1 MKQRTTLTGAHVFR
15 PKLRSHILPKQRRV
29 SAEPNQYKELE
40 GDSLSSGVAFTMGI
54 TVAQRAV
61 GFIRT
66 AIFCRL
72 LAAQELGQWSL
83 VFSFVMFSAPMTMM
97 GITGSFGRY
106 VEHYLQRGLIKRFLF
121 RTGAAVVGLTLLT
134 IASVWFHRGWVSW
147 GLFGSTEQTSL
158 LIPACVTLVT
168 TIAFNYFLEVVIAL
182 RQIKV
187 GSMMSL
193 ISSWS
198 FAVLGIGFLYC
209 TQLGS
214 YGVILAFAIS
224 NLLAAFYALRKMTR
238 LWPKLPDSN
247 EPFSH
252 FGLWKKLAPFAIG
265 LWIVNIFLN
274 TFDLA
279 DRYMIIHFS
288 GSSPGVAQGLVGQY
302 FSSLAVPLLMVGV
315 SVALAHMV
323 MPYLSKDWE
332 AGRFQAVYDRVN
344 MSIKMIG
351 LMLCVVSVS
360 ILIMGPFIFSQ
371 IFGGKYAAGF
381 AILPW
386 TITFCYWKAIS
397 TAVYNY
403 LFCTERTQLMCVS
416 LGIGL
421 LANIALNA
429 LLLPILG
436 LAGAAIAT
444 SLGCGINLGIALFFC
459 RELNLKLHSGV
470 FCVILFPCVF
480 GLGTVAA
487 EIALVGLLYVAS
499 CTTWF
504 FSSEE
509 REELEATLQGIREKL
524 LPSQAVAETEAA

>member
-1 MKQRTTLTGAHVFR
+1 M
-15 PKLRSHILPKQRRV
+15 SN
-29 SAEPNQYKELE
+29 EPTETNQLEELE

-83 VFSFVMFSAPMTMM
+83 VFSFVMLSAPMTLM

-106 VEHYLQRGLIKRFLF
+106 VEHYLQRGLIKRFLI
-121 RTGAAVVGLTLLT
+121 RTGIAVTGLTCLA
-134 IASVWFHRGWVSW
+134 IATMWFQQEWVSW
-147 GLFGSTEQTSL
+147 CLFGSSEQTDL
-158 LIPACVTLVT
+158 LLPACVTLVT
-168 TIAFNYFLEVVIAL
+168 TIVFNYFLEVVIAL

-187 GSMMSL
+187 GSIMSL
-193 ISSWS
+193 VSSWT
-198 FAVLGIGFLYC
+198 FAAIGIGLLFF

-214 YGVILAFAIS
+214 YGVIIAFAIS
-224 NLLAAFYALRKMTR
+224 NLLAALYALLKLTKV
-238 LWPKLPDSN
+238 WPKLPVSN
-247 EPFSH
+247 EAFPH
-252 FGLWKKLAPFAIG
+252 FGLWKKLAPFALG
-265 LWIVNIFLN
+265 LWGVNIFVN
-274 TFDLA
+274 TFDMA

-288 GSSPGVAQGLVGQY
+288 GSSPDVAQGLVGQY
-302 FSSLAVPLLMVGV
+302 FSSLAIPLLMVGV
-315 SVALAHMV
+315 SAALAHMV
-323 MPYLSKDWE
+323 MPYLSQDWE
-332 AGRFQAVYDRVN
+332 AGRFEAVNDRVN

-351 LMLCVVSVS
+351 LMLCVGSVA
-360 ILIMGPFIFSQ
+360 ILILGPFIFNH

-397 TAVYNY
+397 TGVYNY
-403 LFCTERTQLMCVS
+403 LFCTERTRLMCVS

-421 LANIALNA
+421 FANIVLNA
-429 LLLPILG
+429 LLLPVLG

-459 RELNLKLHSGV
+459 HKLDLKIHTGV

-480 GLGTVAA
+480 GMGTVAS
-487 EIALVGLLYVAS
+487 EIAMIGLLYVAC

-504 FSSEE
+504 FSIEE
-509 REELEATLQGIREKL
+509 RKELETTVQGIREKL
-524 LPSQAVAETEAA
+524 MPSPTISATEPASAS